1 MNYQKITSPDINNGT
16 GCRVTLWVSGCP
28 NRCPGCHNSE
38 TWDRMSGINF
48 DDEAF
53 SKLFEL
59 LEKSYIKGL
68 TLSGGEPL
76 DLNDSDKLLT
86 ILNIL
91 KKFRDRF
98 GYSGEKDV
106 WIFTGNSLVSDLNEN
121 ETAREILKY
130 VDYVVDG
137 RYDESQ
143 RDTSLAFR
151 GSRNQIIWKKDI
163 YRGSFYPDE
172 KLMGTDRQ

>member
-1 MNYQKITSPDINNGT
+1 MNYQKITYPDINNGT
-16 GCRVTLWVSGCP
+16 GCRVTLWISGCP

-38 TWDRMSGINF
+38 TWNRMSGKLF
-48 DDEAF
+48 DDET
-53 SKLFEL
+53 KNNLFTV
-59 LEKSYIKGL
+59 LERSYIKGL

-76 DLNDSDKLLT
+76 DLGDTEKLNT
-86 ILNIL
+86 ILEIL
-91 KKFRDRF
+91 KEFRDKF
-98 GYSGEKDV
+98 GNTKDV
-106 WIFTGNSLVSDLNEN
+106 WLFTGNTLPNIENDL
-121 ETAREILKY
+121 AREILKY

-137 RYDESQ
+137 KYIELE

-172 KLMGTDRQ
+172 KLMENSRQ